1 MSKKRVG
8 IYIDEKVW
16 ALVKELAWQD
26 RKSVS
31 EYVEKLISGQE
42 YRVALQT
49 LVEDVIIPEKVY
61 RDTDVI

>member
-16 ALVKELAWQD
+16 ARVKELAWRD

>member
-61 RDTDVI
+61 RDTDVS